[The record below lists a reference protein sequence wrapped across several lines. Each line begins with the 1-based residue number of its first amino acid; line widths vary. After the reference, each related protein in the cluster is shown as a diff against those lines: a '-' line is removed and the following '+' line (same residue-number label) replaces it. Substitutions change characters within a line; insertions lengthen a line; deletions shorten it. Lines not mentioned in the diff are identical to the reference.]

1 MSALTKQLIVE
12 TVNLTK
18 NYDDTKVV
26 DGLNLQIEDGDIFGF
41 LGPNGAGKTTTI
53 LMLLGLTEPTSGSA
67 HIAGYDSTREPLK
80 VKSITGYVPEKVGF
94 YENLT
99 AAYNLAYTA
108 RLNGLAEETVRKRV
122 AEALDIVG
130 LSQAAKQN
138 VGEFS
143 RGMKQRL
150 AFADILVKVPKIAVL
165 DEPTAGIDPEGVNQV
180 LDLIADIA
188 KERKMTV
195 IMSSHQLHQVQRIC
209 NRVGIMV
216 KGRLVVE
223 DSLDRLGREPLG
235 ASQFK
240 IEVKLTEITS
250 GIIDAIKRIGGVVSV
265 ERSEDR
271 LLIGCS
277 EDLRPQI
284 AKAIVE
290 ANGLLVEMRIQS
302 YALEDIYLKYFR
314 EAEYARTGNS
324 IH

>member
-1 MSALTKQLIVE
+1 VSALTKQLIVE

-26 DGLNLQIEDGDIFGF
+26 DGLNLQIEEGDIFGF

-99 AAYNLAYTA
+99 AACNLAYTA
-108 RLNGLAEETVRKRV
+108 RLNGLPEELVIKRV
-122 AEALDIVG
+122 DEALDVVG
-130 LSQAAKQN
+130 LSAVAEQE

-150 AFADILVKVPKIAVL
+150 AIADILVKAPKIAIL
-165 DEPTAGIDPEGVNQV
+165 DEPTSGIDPEGINQM
-180 LDLIADIA
+180 LDLIAKIA
-188 KERKMTV
+188 RERKMTV
-195 IMSSHQLHQVQRIC
+195 IMSSHQLHQVQQIC

-223 DSLDRLGREPLG
+223 GLLDQLSSKAAGSKR
-235 ASQFK
+235 AA
-240 IEVKLTEITS
+240 IEIKLTETTPA
-250 GIIDAIKRIGGVVSV
+250 IIKAIKQVDGVLSV
-265 ERSEDR
+265 ESSDEV
-271 LLIGCS
+271 LHISCS
-277 EDLRPQI
+277 RDLRPQV
-284 AKAIVE
+284 AKAIID
-290 ANGLLVEMRIQS
+290 AGGLLVEMKIQS
-302 YALEDIYLKYFR
+302 YALEDIYMKYFK
-314 EAEYARTGNS
+314 EA
-324 IH
+324 